1 MGKLHFVNVIVIV
14 FAEKP
19 LLFFTTDTS
28 AKNRK
33 HYFINV
39 IVIVN
44 VEKVISPLDLRYFAV
59 FWKKMC
65 LCRS

>member
-1 MGKLHFVNVIVIV
+1 MFHIYRILCAI
-14 FAEKP
+14 
-19 LLFFTTDTS
+19 TDTS

-33 HYFINV
+33 HYFINF

-59 FWKKMC
+59 FGAKMC
-65 LCRS
+65 LC